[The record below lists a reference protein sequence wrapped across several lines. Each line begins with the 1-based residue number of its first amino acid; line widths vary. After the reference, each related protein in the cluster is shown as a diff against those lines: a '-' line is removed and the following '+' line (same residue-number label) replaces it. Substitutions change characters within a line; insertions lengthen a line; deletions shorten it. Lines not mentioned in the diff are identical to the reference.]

1 MTNLSN
7 SNAMDFAQ
15 DIEAYAKDV
24 AQFNAGTI
32 TPDAFKGLA
41 SRRGVYEQRE
51 SGTFMLRV
59 RLTGG
64 VLTAAQARLFATL
77 SRQYA
82 DGGLHVTTRQ
92 NIQFHGLRIGDT
104 PEVMR
109 RLMREGLL
117 SIGGGGN
124 TVRTVVT
131 CPYAGVCP
139 SEVFD
144 VTPYAQAITDY
155 LLLRS
160 GSYTLP
166 RKYKIACSGCRA
178 DCAFARAT
186 DLGCI
191 AEVRGGVPGFRLYAG
206 GGMGAL
212 SRPADLLQEWIPAM
226 EIVRVAETVRRL
238 FDRLGDRTNRA
249 RARLRYA
256 VERIGLPA
264 FREQFE
270 AELAVVQSDAVPFC
284 VEAVTL
290 RSSTEAKMPVVEPAT
305 PARAWLRVVSQQ
317 QPGLV
322 SVPLH
327 VPLGVLPAADLEAL
341 AGIAATFSGEA
352 GLRATRDQNLI
363 MRSVPVE
370 KLPALVAALQGLT
383 TNMVTPCEVEHFVA
397 CTGATTCRLGLCWS
411 RGVGKAAAAAI
422 QEAGLSKI
430 LHDLMIHV
438 SGCPNACGQHPL
450 AVLGLCGAQMRHE
463 GHSLPTYKVMLGG
476 RDKETG
482 AVFSKSAGMLPA
494 RAAPQALVALLHD
507 YQANRQAG
515 EPFMAYVD
523 RREPIHFEA
532 LIKAHQTIP
541 SFEENPDFY
550 SDWK

>member
-1 MTNLSN
+1 
-7 SNAMDFAQ
+7 MDFAK
-15 DIEAYAKDV
+15 DIEAYANDV
-24 AQFNAGTI
+24 AQFSAGTI
-32 TPDAFKGLA
+32 TPDVFKGLA

-51 SGTFMLRV
+51 GGAFMLRV

-64 VLTAAQARLFATL
+64 VLTAAQARLFAIL

-92 NIQFHGLRIGDT
+92 NIQFHGLRISDT

-109 RLMREGLL
+109 RLMRGGLL

-139 SEVFD
+139 SEEFD
-144 VTPYAQAITDY
+144 VTPHAQAITDY
-155 LLLRS
+155 LLLLS

-191 AEVRGGVPGFRLYAG
+191 AEVRNGVPGFRLYAG

-212 SRPADLLQEWIPAM
+212 SRPADLLQEWIQAT

-238 FDRLGDRTNRA
+238 FDKLGDRTNRA

-256 VERIGLPA
+256 VERLGFPA

-270 AELAVVQSDAVPFC
+270 AGLAVVQSNAVPLC
-284 VEAVTL
+284 EVSVAL
-290 RSSTEAKMPVVEPAT
+290 RSPTEARMPVVEPAT
-305 PARAWLRVVSQQ
+305 PAKGGLRVVNQHQ
-317 QPGLV
+317 AGLV

-341 AGIAATFSGEA
+341 AGIAATFSDEA

-363 MRSVPVE
+363 MRSVSE
-370 KLPALVAALQGLT
+370 AKLPALAEALKMPG
-383 TNMVTPCEVEHFVA
+383 TNLISPCVLEHFVT

-411 RGVGKAAAAAI
+411 RGVGKAAAMAI
-422 QEAGLSKI
+422 QDAGLSDTLKG
-430 LHDLMIHV
+430 LLIHV

-450 AVLGLCGAQMRHE
+450 AALGLCGAQMRHE

-482 AVFSKSAGMLPA
+482 AVFSKSAGMIPA
-494 RAAPQALVALLHD
+494 RAAPGALVALLRD
-507 YQANRQAG
+507 YLGNRQAG
-515 EPFMAYVD
+515 EPFVTYVN
-523 RREPIHFEA
+523 RREPTHFEE
-532 LIKAHQTIP
+532 LIKAHRVIP
-541 SFEENPDFY
+541 SFEQNPDFY

>member
-1 MTNLSN
+1 MTCLKGDQV
-7 SNAMDFAQ
+7 DFAL
-15 DIEAYAKDV
+15 DIEAFARDV
-24 AQFNAGTI
+24 AQFSDGTI
-32 TPDAFKGLA
+32 PPDAFKGLA
-41 SRRGVYEQRE
+41 SRRGIYEQRE
-51 SGTFMLRV
+51 GGTFMLRV

-64 VLTAAQARLFATL
+64 VLTADQARLFASL

-109 RLMREGLL
+109 RLKQGGLL

-139 SEVFD
+139 SEIFD
-144 VTPYAQAITDY
+144 VTPYAQAITDF
-155 LLLRS
+155 LLLLS

-191 AEVRGGVPGFRLYAG
+191 AEVRDSVPGFRLYAG
-206 GGMGAL
+206 GGMGSQ
-212 SRPADLLQEWIPAM
+212 SRPADLVRDWIPAS
-226 EIVRVAETVRRL
+226 EIIRVAETVRRL

-264 FREQFE
+264 FLENFE
-270 AELAVVQSDAVPFC
+270 AELATVQADAIPSCEIATVLRRP
-284 VEAVTL
+284 TL
-290 RSSTEAKMPVVEPAT
+290 AQAPVVEPAT
-305 PARAWLRVVSQQ
+305 PARGGLRVVNQQ
-317 QPGLV
+317 QQGVV
-322 SVPLH
+322 SIPLH
-327 VPLGVLPAADLEAL
+327 VPLGLIPAADLEAL
-341 AGIAATFSGEA
+341 ASIAETFSGEA

-363 MRSVPVE
+363 LRSVPVT
-370 KLPALVAALQGLT
+370 KLPALAEALQGLT
-383 TNMVTPCEVEHFVA
+383 TNMITPCVLEHFVT

-422 QEAGLSKI
+422 QAAGLG
-430 LHDLMIHV
+430 DLLQDQLIHV

-450 AVLGLCGAQMRHE
+450 GSIGLCGALLRHD
-463 GHSLPTYKVMLGG
+463 GRSLPTYKVMLGG
-476 RDKETG
+476 GDKESG
-482 AVFSKSAGMLPA
+482 AVFSKSAGMIPA
-494 RAAPQALVALLHD
+494 RAVPAALVALLQD
-507 YQANRQAG
+507 YQANRQAA
-515 EPFMAYVD
+515 EPFLLYVE
-523 RREPIHFEA
+523 RQQPGYFET
-532 LIKAHQTIP
+532 LVKAHQAIP
-541 SFEENPDFY
+541 AFEGNPEFY